1 MYLDMNQMKIRTTYI
16 ALISLSLNLS
26 IPVNAFN
33 KCDYGDILEKTV
45 TPQFK
50 IQSEGTFKQ
59 ESANLV
65 WSRCVLGQ
73 SWDGKQCLGRA
84 LKLNLDDINRHLVR
98 YEQQAEL
105 KWRLPTSFE
114 LENLYYSICSSHSLE
129 NILLPNFSAKYL
141 WTSSKSS
148 GLTPYYLNFTN
159 GYLGLCEQSKCKF
172 NVLLVASTI

>member
-1 MYLDMNQMKIRTTYI
+1 MKIKITLM
-16 ALISLSLNLS
+16 ALIFQPLVFS
-26 IPVNAFN
+26 IPANAFN
-33 KCDYGDILEKTV
+33 KCNYGSLLGKDVRSK
-45 TPQFK
+45 FK

-73 SWDGKQCLGRA
+73 SWDGKQCLGKA

-114 LENLYYSICSSHSLE
+114 LENLYYSICSSHSLKH
-129 NILLPNFSAKYL
+129 ILLPNFSAKYL

-148 GLTPYYLNFTN
+148 GLTPYYLNITN

>member
-1 MYLDMNQMKIRTTYI
+1 MKIKI
-16 ALISLSLNLS
+16 ILMALVFQPLIFS
-26 IPVNAFN
+26 IPANAFN
-33 KCDYGDILEKTV
+33 KCHYGSILEKTV
-45 TPQFK
+45 ASKFK
-50 IQSEGTFKQ
+50 IQSEGSFKQ

-73 SWDGKQCLGRA
+73 IWDGKQCLGRA

-105 KWRLPTSFE
+105 KWRIPTSFE
-114 LENLYYSICSSHSLE
+114 LENLYYSICSSNSLE